1 MLVNTVRAEEMATR
15 GLLGSGDL
23 QEVLVAEG
31 AEGEMVEDTY
41 QPLIS
46 LRHLCS
52 GDGFVRGSH
61 RQRRL
66 FD

>member
-1 MLVNTVRAEEMATR
+1 MVVNTVGAEEVATG

-46 LRHLCS
+46 LRHLWQWRWICK
-52 GDGFVRGSH
+52 GKI
-61 RQRRL
+61 
-66 FD
+66 